1 LVDNTLLYLQAL
13 IVLSEYVSIEGLNPR
28 QFIFIKQ
35 TNNRIFLK
43 LLKIELLKLGQ
54 ALKQVLVVIETNNSL

>member
-1 LVDNTLLYLQAL
+1 MVNNTLLYLQAL

>member
-1 LVDNTLLYLQAL
+1 MVDNTLLYLQAL